1 MGMFHVGVEQQL
13 SLLLAIIPAPLPI
26 LRYIGVSEQR
36 AEVYEEM
43 FDLYYAPVPKRER
56 NEAFIDSQ
64 NLHLGIRHL
73 GWTLDAEKFRRYLS
87 EQYGVVKAYM
97 FIGFR
102 EEFTEL
108 YSDLQSAGFILVL
121 KPTIKARD
129 GTVKGN
135 CDADLVLQAMIDFP
149 TYDKAVIVTGDGDFA
164 SLVRY
169 LREQGKLKCLLVPD
183 KDRYSG
189 LLVTAAEDAIAFLSG
204 ERQRLAAAKKA
215 AKKLPDAPVLEV
227 EHVDAPLPMVD
238 VQPVIEKKA
247 RPKRRGRRGGRRGRG
262 RRGQGRSGVVL

>member
-1 MGMFHVGVEQQL
+1 M
-13 SLLLAIIPAPLPI
+13 
-26 LRYIGVSEQR
+26 
-36 AEVYEEM
+36 
-43 FDLYYAPVPKRER
+43 PKKEH

-73 GWTLDAEKFRRYLS
+73 GWTLDAKKFRQYLQEKFA
-87 EQYGVVKAYM
+87 VVKAYM

-135 CDADLVLQAMIDFP
+135 CDADLVLQAMIDLP
-149 TYDKAVIVTGDGDFA
+149 AYDKAVIITGDGDFA

-169 LREQGKLKCLLVPD
+169 LRERGKLKCLLAPD
-183 KDRYSG
+183 KNRYSG
-189 LLVTAAEDAIAFLSG
+189 LLETAADGVIAFLSD
-204 ERQRLAAAKKA
+204 ERIRLAAPTSKR
-215 AKKLPDAPVLEV
+215 E
-227 EHVDAPLPMVD
+227 PLPL
-238 VQPVIEKKA
+238 VQPPPSTPAHLNGEPSAAASQQEQSGSRRRRGRKGG
-247 RPKRRGRRGGRRGRG
+247 RRRGRRA
-262 RRGQGRSGVVL
+262 L